1 MQVKEEF
8 YGDGMPQIHFA
19 GGLVRMDFATFQP
32 DPAGKEPTS
41 EKHDEEAG
49 GTDGRDRSPEAES
62 DRESGRLKNGG
73 HDTSRMRFDAASDV
87 GADRF

>member
-41 EKHDEEAG
+41 EKTFD
-49 GTDGRDRSPEAES
+49 TMKKLAE
-62 DRESGRLKNGG
+62 RMVEIGVLKRNLTEKV
-73 HDTSRMRFDAASDV
+73 DD
-87 GADRF
+87 